1 MSPVRGVR
9 PVAKRISS
17 ASRRSPVSVTATTV
31 PFSRVTDS
39 TETPV
44 RRSTPASVSASAI
57 SSPAN
62 GSIRASRPPSPRTSI
77 VTREPRACQ
86 AVAISTA
93 TTPPPT
99 TIRRPGAVLALVAS
113 RLVQGPTSA
122 SPGSGGRAA
131 ALPVQTAT
139 ACRAV
144 RVRRLP
150 SVPVTSTVRAPVS
163 RPCPRCRSTPMPS
176 THWTWPSSFQC
187 EVNSSRRARTAC
199 ASRGSWTFWAR
210 PGRRRA
216 SARAMT
222 GRSRALLGMHAQ

>member
-1 MSPVRGVR
+1 MRGTR

-17 ASRRSPVSVTATTV
+17 ASTRSPRSVTATTV
-31 PFSRVTDS
+31 PLSRTTDS
-39 TETPV
+39 TEVPV
-44 RRSTPASVSASAI
+44 RMSTPASVSASAT
-57 SSPAN
+57 SSPAK
-62 GSIRASRPPSPRTSI
+62 GSIRASRPSSPRTSS

-99 TIRRPGAVLALVAS
+99 TMSRPGALLALVAS
-113 RLVQGPTSA
+113 RLVQGRTSA
-122 SPGSGGRAA
+122 SPGRSGRAA
-131 ALPVQTAT
+131 PLPVHRAT

-144 RVRRLP
+144 SVRRVP
-150 SVPVTSTVRAPVS
+150 SGAVTSTVRGPAS
-163 RPCPRCRSTPMPS
+163 RPCPRYRSAPMPS
-176 THWTWPSSFQC
+176 THRTWPSSFQW
-187 EVNSSRRARTAC
+187 EVNVSRRARTAG
-199 ASRGSWTFWAR
+199 ASRGSRPAPPT